1 MKQLKLTVVVATL
14 LRVPKKN
21 TLVVV
26 IRSRSW
32 KKSVTL
38 PKRNILA
45 VVIRLLR
52 SKAKETPQSQ
62 LMRVVETLLPVLKKS
77 TPAAVIRSR
86 SWRENATPLKTSTLG
101 VVTRS
106 LRSKAKETLQSQLM
120 KDAVMPLLVPK
131 ESTPAVV
138 TESQS

>member
-86 SWRENATPLKTSTLG
+86 SWRENVTPLKTSTLG

>member
-86 SWRENATPLKTSTLG
+86 SWRENVTPLKTSILG